1 MSKDKLLTNYVSPI
15 DKFLD
20 RFDEEHP
27 RLSKSQQKEIAKYKR
42 IAAFRDDPHH
52 PDEKKLPEGF

>member
-1 MSKDKLLTNYVSPI
+1 MSKGKMLTNYVSPI
-15 DKFLD
+15 DKFLN

-27 RLSKSQQKEIAKYKR
+27 QLSKSQKKEIAKYKR
-42 IAAFRDDPHH
+42 IYALRDDANH